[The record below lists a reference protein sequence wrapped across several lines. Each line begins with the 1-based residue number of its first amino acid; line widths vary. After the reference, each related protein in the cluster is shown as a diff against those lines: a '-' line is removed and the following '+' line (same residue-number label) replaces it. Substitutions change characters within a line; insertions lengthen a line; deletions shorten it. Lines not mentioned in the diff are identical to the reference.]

1 MDPYEALATSPVAL
15 VAAFALGTLWGSFA
29 NVCIY
34 RWPPSDA
41 HPKGR
46 SVVAPGSHCFACGK
60 PVRWYDNVP
69 LLAWLWLRG
78 KCRDCGT
85 KFSARYLL
93 VEALT
98 GVLFA
103 VMWWYAI
110 EATQIVEPLGAR
122 AVRFLIL
129 AAFSTVLV
137 IITFIDL
144 DHKLILDKLTYP
156 AIPVFY
162 GLGLLLPERHWYDGL
177 IGAAVGYGVVRLI
190 ADGYWLMTKR
200 EGMGYGDGKLLAVI
214 GALLGWKAVVVS
226 LFGGA
231 VIGSV
236 IGVAMLVVARRAP
249 APPREPAASG
259 EDEDEDEDD
268 GGLRHA
274 ELPFGPFLAAAAIG
288 YVLAEP
294 WLVAKFFGF

>member
-1 MDPYEALATSPVAL
+1 MHPYEALARSPAAL
-15 VAAFALGTLWGSFA
+15 AAAFVFGTLWGSFA

-34 RWPPSDA
+34 RWPPTEA

-69 LLAWLWLRG
+69 LLSWLWLRG
-78 KCRDCGT
+78 KCRDCGAA
-85 KFSARYLL
+85 FSARYLI

-103 VMWWYAI
+103 VMWWYAVDLS
-110 EATQIVEPLGAR
+110 ASLEPLDDR
-122 AVRFLIL
+122 VLRWFIYV
-129 AAFSTVLV
+129 AFTTLLV
-137 IITFIDL
+137 VITFIDL

-156 AIPVFY
+156 AIPAFY
-162 GLGLLLPERHWYDGL
+162 GLGLLLPETRWYDGL
-177 IGAAVGYGVVRLI
+177 IGAALGYGIVRLI
-190 ADGYWLMTKR
+190 ADGYWLLTKR
-200 EGMGYGDGKLLAVI
+200 EGMGYGDGKLLAII
-214 GALLGWKAVVVS
+214 GALLGWKAVIVS

-236 IGVAMLVVARRAP
+236 IGVAVLIAARKKN
-249 APPREPAASG
+249 
-259 EDEDEDEDD
+259 DEDEE
-268 GGLRHA
+268 GSIGRT
-274 ELPFGPFLAAAAIG
+274 ELPFGPFLAAAAVG

-294 WLVAKFFGF
+294 WISAQFFPF